1 MQDSRLDARGHA
13 AHIRHM
19 RLEFD
24 PAKEAANLAKH
35 GVDFSTV
42 LKVFE
47 DPDRLIFP
55 NLKHSP
61 EEPRFYAIG
70 HDGYG
75 ILTVRFTIRGEALR
89 VIGAGYWRKQKKAY
103 ESQKK
108 KNDLHDGTR

>member
-1 MQDSRLDARGHA
+1 
-13 AHIRHM
+13 M

-24 PAKEAANLAKH
+24 PDKEATNLAKH

-42 LKVFE
+42 LRVFE
-47 DPDRLIFP
+47 DPDRLIVP

-70 HDGYG
+70 HDGSG

-103 ESQKK
+103 ENQKK
-108 KNDLHDGTR
+108 KTDIRGGAR